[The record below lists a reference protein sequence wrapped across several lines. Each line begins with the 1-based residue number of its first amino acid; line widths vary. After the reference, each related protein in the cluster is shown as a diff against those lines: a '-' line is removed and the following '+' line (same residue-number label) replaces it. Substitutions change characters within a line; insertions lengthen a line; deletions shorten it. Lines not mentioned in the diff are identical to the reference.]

1 MKRRNFL
8 RNASLAGMAM
18 TSTPF
23 PGNEHEAYVHDASNP
38 PETFSLMEATIS
50 ELRSRMQSGKL
61 TSRAA
66 TQQYLQRIEAV
77 DRKGPGLNSV
87 IEVNPDALKIAD
99 RMDAER
105 RAGKVR
111 GPLHGIP
118 ILVKDNI
125 DTADGMMTTAG
136 SVALLGNKASKD
148 AFCVARLREAGAVII
163 GKTNLSEWANFR
175 STKSSSGWSSR
186 GGQTRNPY
194 VLNRNPSGSS
204 SGSGA
209 SVSANLC
216 AVAVGTETDGSI
228 IAPSSCCGIVGLKPT
243 VGLVSRSGII
253 PISKTQDTAGP
264 MTRTVADAAILLGAM
279 TGVDPEDPATLAS
292 EGKAAADYTVY
303 LKSDALAGK
312 RIGIEKRFRTGN
324 HFVVELYEKAIALLK
339 SKGAE
344 VVEVELLRLTAGN
357 AVGELAVLQY
367 EFKDGLNRYLAKAN
381 GKVKSLE
388 ELIRFNRENEA
399 KTMPWFKQETLEN
412 SQKRGGLDSAEYL
425 DALKKTTG
433 AARTIDDLMKEQRLD
448 AIAGTSY
455 GVPGCT
461 DPINGDYGTGFY
473 FCQPSAIAGYP
484 NITVPMGYAQGLPV
498 GLSFIARAWEEGPL
512 LGMAYAFEQASKHRV
527 PPGFKPML

>member
-1 MKRRNFL
+1 MKRRDFL
-8 RNASLAGMAM
+8 RNASLAGMSAAS
-18 TSTPF
+18 TSIDPSSQGFLNDSRSSASDAF
-23 PGNEHEAYVHDASNP
+23 PW
-38 PETFSLMEATIS
+38 LEATV
-50 ELRSRMQSGKL
+50 EDLQKAMRSGKT
-61 TSRAA
+61 TSRTV
-66 TQQYLQRIEAV
+66 TQQYLRRIESV
-77 DRKGPGLNSV
+77 DRGERGLRSV

-99 RMDAER
+99 AMDAER
-105 RAGKVR
+105 KAGKLR

-118 ILVKDNI
+118 VLVKDNI
-125 DTADGMMTTAG
+125 DTGDRMMTTAG
-136 SVALLGNKASKD
+136 SLALVGNVAARD
-148 AFCVARLREAGAVII
+148 AFCVQRLRSAGAVIL

-228 IAPSSCCGIVGLKPT
+228 IAPSSCCGIVGVKPT

-264 MTRTVADAAILLGAM
+264 MARTVTDAAILLGALA
-279 TGVDPEDPATLAS
+279 GVDPDDPATLAS
-292 EGKAAADYTVY
+292 QGRAAADYVSF
-303 LKSDALAGK
+303 LKPDALSGK
-312 RIGIEKRFRTGN
+312 RIGIEKRFLTGN
-324 HFVVELYEKAIALLK
+324 HFVVELYREAISLMR

-344 VVEVELLRLTAGN
+344 TVEVELLRLTAGN
-357 AVGELAVLQY
+357 AVGEGTVLQY
-367 EFKDGLNRYLAKAN
+367 EFKDGLDRYLGKAK

-388 ELIRFNRENEA
+388 ELIRFNTEN
-399 KTMPWFKQETLEN
+399 KTAVMPWFKQETLEN
-412 SQKRGGLDSAEYL
+412 SQKRGGLDSVEYL
-425 DALKKTTG
+425 DALKKTK
-433 AARTIDDLMKEQRLD
+433 AAGEVIDGLMRELKLD

-484 NITVPMGYAQGLPV
+484 NVTVPMGHVHGLPV

-512 LGMAYAFEQASKHRV
+512 LSIAYAYEQASGKRKA
-527 PPGFKPML
+527 PGFKTML